1 MLTDPIADLLSRI
14 RNAARVRHPSVACP
28 SSRLKLG
35 VARVLKE
42 EGFVTDARVEAREG
56 KPTLVVDLRYRDD
69 GTSIIDGIRR
79 VSRPGRRVYVGV
91 EEIPRVRAG
100 LGVAVLSTP
109 RGVLSDRAAREAH
122 VGGEIV
128 CEVW

>member
-1 MLTDPIADLLSRI
+1 MLTDPIADMLSRI
-14 RNAARVRHPSVACP
+14 RNAARVRHSVVACP

-42 EGFVTDARVEAREG
+42 EGYVSDARVEAREG
-56 KPTLVVDLRYRDD
+56 KPTLVVELRYRDD

-122 VGGEIV
+122 VGGEYV